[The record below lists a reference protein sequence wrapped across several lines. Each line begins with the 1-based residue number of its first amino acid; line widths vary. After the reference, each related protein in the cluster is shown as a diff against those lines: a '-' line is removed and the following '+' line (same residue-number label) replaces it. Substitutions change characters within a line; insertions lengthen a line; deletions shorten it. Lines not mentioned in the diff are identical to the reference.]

1 MSSTLIHGVFQEAS
15 LSSSLGS
22 FGRKVDSSRGCLGR
36 VVVNGTFIPKTDPKL
51 QLMRRHTAIFMIDVF
66 LTEYL
71 CMRGKI
77 FIEAL
82 MSVQME
88 LTTRIY

>member
-22 FGRKVDSSRGCLGR
+22 FGKKVDSSRGCLGR

-51 QLMRRHTAIFMIDVF
+51 MRRHTAIFMIDVF

-71 CMRGKI
+71 CMRKY
-77 FIEAL
+77 
-82 MSVQME
+82 
-88 LTTRIY
+88 IY